1 MNTTSPVFLS
11 NKVLSPTPKM
21 QNKTNNE
28 LAELTPELY
37 EEILKY
43 YENQNVYFPL

>member
-21 QNKTNNE
+21 QTKTNNDM
-28 LAELTPELY
+28 AELTPELY
-37 EEILKY
+37 DEILKY
-43 YENQNVYFPL
+43 YKEQNVYFPL

>member
-11 NKVLSPTPKM
+11 NKVLSLNQKM